1 MKRFFCKVAMIAT
14 ILAGGF
20 SMTSCG
26 EDTMGVIENVLTIW
40 QQLNAGQTLYFD
52 GASTVQKWTWNEANQ
67 QYEYDPTNGVATF
80 SSHGCNI
87 SVKSTQASIAI
98 GDFSV
103 QGYTVSNV
111 TIPAVTYSNGTIGQ
125 DGYGYEIS
133 FTVAKD
139 GSTKNYATPSGD
151 SLDFPYASAV
161 GTISSEGALQLN
173 VTLFMSENEAFNVVL
188 NGKQVQK

>member
-1 MKRFFCKVAMIAT
+1 MIAT

-26 EDTMGVIENVLTIW
+26 EDTLGVIENVLTIW

-52 GASTVQKWTWNEANQ
+52 GTSNVQKWTWSAANE
-67 QYEYDPTNGVATF
+67 QYEYDPTNGVASF

-87 SVKSTQASIAI
+87 SVKSSQASIAI
-98 GDFSV
+98 GDFEV
-103 QGYTVSNV
+103 QGYKVSNI
-111 TIPAVTYSNGTIGQ
+111 TIPAVTYSNGTIGME
-125 DGYGYEIS
+125 GYGYETS
-133 FTVAKD
+133 FTVQKD
-139 GSTKNYATPSGD
+139 GQTKSYATPKGD

-161 GTISSEGALQLN
+161 GTISSEGALKLN

-188 NGKQVQK
+188 NGKQKQEQ